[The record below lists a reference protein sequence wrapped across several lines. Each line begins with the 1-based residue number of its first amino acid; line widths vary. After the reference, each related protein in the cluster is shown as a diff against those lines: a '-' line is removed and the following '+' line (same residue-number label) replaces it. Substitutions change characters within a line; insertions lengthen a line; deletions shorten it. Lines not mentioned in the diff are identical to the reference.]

1 MSRKR
6 EGQADWELVHQTHK
20 SIVAMS
26 EKASTTDTNLQ
37 GMLGFFSS
45 LRTLLEA
52 LRLQLHYLS
61 LLARGSPWVWGSTS
75 KCTCAHMAL
84 DGYGCSHGP
93 DLQSL
98 CPALTPPATSRPAD
112 HGSSSTCSLDSS
124 TTMDSP
130 DFSSASVTTVPDKVD
145 ITVTLQM
152 ASLVDAY
159 EAHSRCPLSKN
170 PCLRPYAPNTA
181 LPRICINTSSTVG
194 ALAGRTNPSR
204 SADSGTCRL
213 EVPADAAVLAMFRS
227 GHLPGPPWLVC
238 QVVLITWLT
247 PNTVDTCTRSHS
259 VATPSEV
266 PYSARDLP
274 LAAHRPS
281 AHLALPVVQG
291 PILFP
296 NSVLRCCC

>member
-6 EGQADWELVHQTHK
+6 EGHADWELLHQTHK

-84 DGYGCSHGP
+84 DEYGCSHGP

-98 CPALTPPATSRPAD
+98 CLALTPPATSRPAD

-145 ITVTLQM
+145 ITVALQM

-159 EAHSRCPLSKN
+159 EAHSRCPLPQN
-170 PCLRPYAPNTA
+170 PCLRPYTPNTA
-181 LPRICINTSSTVG
+181 LPRICINTSRLWGPLQDEQTLSALPTVVPAG
-194 ALAGRTNPSR
+194 RSCRCCTFGHVSQWPPPWTPLAGLPGRP
-204 SADSGTCRL
+204 
-213 EVPADAAVLAMFRS
+213 
-227 GHLPGPPWLVC
+227 GHLAPAKHC
-238 QVVLITWLT
+238 
-247 PNTVDTCTRSHS
+247 
-259 VATPSEV
+259 
-266 PYSARDLP
+266 
-274 LAAHRPS
+274 
-281 AHLALPVVQG
+281 
-291 PILFP
+291 
-296 NSVLRCCC
+296 